1 MTTNKSLLSIK
12 NLSVSIEEKEI
23 LKKINLEIKEGEVV
37 VLMGPNG
44 SGKSTLSF
52 ALMGHPKYKITEG
65 SLLFKEEDIT
75 HASPTERS
83 QKGIFLSFQYPSE
96 ISGVTIANFLR
107 TAINSRR
114 KEKMNPLEFRK
125 VLQEK
130 MKELQF
136 DEKFAQRYLNE
147 GFSGGEKKKA
157 EMLQLAML
165 QPSLAILDETDS
177 GTDVDA
183 LKVIGDTINE
193 LHKRT
198 NMGIL
203 LITHYNRILQYVSVD
218 KVYIMERGKI
228 TRSGDI
234 QLAHQIEKEG
244 YQEKP

>member
-1 MTTNKSLLSIK
+1 MTQNKPLLQIK
-12 NLSVSIEEKEI
+12 DLNVSIESKEI
-23 LKKINLEIKEGEVV
+23 LKGINLEVQEGEVV

-52 ALMGHPKYKITEG
+52 AVMGHPKYQVTKGSIMFKGINIT
-65 SLLFKEEDIT
+65 K
-75 HASPTERS
+75 ASPTNRS
-83 QKGIFLSFQYPSE
+83 QEGIFLSFQYPSE

-107 TAINSRR
+107 TALNTRR

-125 VLQEK
+125 LLQEK
-130 MKELQF
+130 MRELNF

-183 LKVIGDTINE
+183 LKVIGNTINA
-193 LHKRT
+193 LHKTT

-203 LITHYNRILQYVSVD
+203 LITHYNRILQYVNVD
-218 KVYIMERGKI
+218 KVYIMEDGKI

-234 QLAHQIEKEG
+234 TLAHQIEKEG
-244 YQEKP
+244 YKKS